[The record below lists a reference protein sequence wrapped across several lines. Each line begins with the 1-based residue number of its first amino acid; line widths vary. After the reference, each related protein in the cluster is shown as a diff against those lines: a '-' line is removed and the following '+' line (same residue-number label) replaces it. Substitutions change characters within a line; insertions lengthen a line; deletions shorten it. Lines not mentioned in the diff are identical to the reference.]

1 MLDTVQGAIEGL
13 QDRLQGY
20 RAAQGG
26 AHIDIEGGRRIQWA
40 MRTLRDAGIDFSQD
54 GRTLSVA
61 PADFERARGALDPVQ
76 GYKAKGRGPGIRFA
90 LGFGFQAGIAIED
103 RLVWGMAILAMIAG
117 AIILFAQ
124 GVLA

>member
-1 MLDTVQGAIEGL
+1 MLDTVRDAIEGI
-13 QDRLQGY
+13 QG
-20 RAAQGG
+20 RIQAPQGQPASG
-26 AHIDIEGGRRIQWA
+26 IDVEGGRRIQWA

-61 PADFERARGALDPVQ
+61 PADFERAQRALEPVQ
-76 GYKAKGRGPGIRFA
+76 GYQRKRRGPGLRF
-90 LGFGFQAGIAIED
+90 LFGFGFQAGIEIED
-103 RLVWGMAILAMIAG
+103 RLIWGMAILCMIAG